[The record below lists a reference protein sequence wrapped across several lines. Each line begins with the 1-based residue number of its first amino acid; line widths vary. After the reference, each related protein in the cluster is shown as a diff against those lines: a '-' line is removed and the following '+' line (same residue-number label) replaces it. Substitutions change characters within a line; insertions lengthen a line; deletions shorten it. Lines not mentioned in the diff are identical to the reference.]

1 MKNKQFRSRNNRGGR
16 GSNKSNTSKN
26 STAKSS
32 KPDKTKGLES
42 HIYNIGKS
50 EHCVEVTDY
59 IMNHIR
65 QEYDQGNDIATAI
78 EKGEEKTF
86 SSLMPIM
93 RSVIKPDELKEQA
106 SEIEKESYK
115 IRMGDYEARK
125 RSYELVHKEEV
136 TQFVRRKQTY
146 EQNKVKA
153 YSLLLQQCSEKLT
166 SEIKAR
172 EDYDVESSERIKDDP
187 VKLLKVI
194 KEEVHNFRETKH
206 DMVIVT
212 QAAKQLLNVKQGPNE
227 SLLEH
232 TARFKDLCDIMKS
245 KCGGYITL
253 QAVWE
258 KHPEHVLCEGEPSK
272 AAEIR
277 RKLAPG

>member
-50 EHCVEVTDY
+50 EYYVKVTDY

-93 RSVIKPDELKEQA
+93 RSALKPDELKEQA
-106 SEIEKESYK
+106 SEIEKESCK
-115 IRMGDYEARK
+115 TRMGDYEARK

-153 YSLLLQQCSEKLT
+153 YSLLLQMAQCRT
-166 SEIKAR
+166 
-172 EDYDVESSERIKDDP
+172 
-187 VKLLKVI
+187 
-194 KEEVHNFRETKH
+194 
-206 DMVIVT
+206 
-212 QAAKQLLNVKQGPNE
+212 
-227 SLLEH
+227 
-232 TARFKDLCDIMKS
+232 
-245 KCGGYITL
+245 
-253 QAVWE
+253 
-258 KHPEHVLCEGEPSK
+258 
-272 AAEIR
+272 R
-277 RKLAPG
+277 RK

>member
-16 GSNKSNTSKN
+16 GSNRSNTSKN
-26 STAKSS
+26 NNTGKNS

-50 EHCVEVTDY
+50 EYYVKVTDY

-86 SSLMPIM
+86 SSPMPIM

-106 SEIEKESYK
+106 SEIEKESCK

-153 YSLLLQQCSEKLT
+153 HSLLLQQCSEKLT
-166 SEIKAR
+166 
-172 EDYDVESSERIKDDP
+172 
-187 VKLLKVI
+187 
-194 KEEVHNFRETKH
+194 
-206 DMVIVT
+206 
-212 QAAKQLLNVKQGPNE
+212 
-227 SLLEH
+227 
-232 TARFKDLCDIMKS
+232 
-245 KCGGYITL
+245 
-253 QAVWE
+253 E
-258 KHPEHVLCEGEPSK
+258 K
-272 AAEIR
+272 
-277 RKLAPG
+277 